1 MRSYQWARI
10 YKLLVAQFPQKSSW
24 KVKSVSDKWE
34 KLRSQYYR
42 TKKANNNTGACATKF
57 IWYDAIDEIL
67 SHIAKANEVP
77 GAMDQ
82 GEFVR
87 GTAAALVSLEDE
99 VEGDSEPA
107 WTQSLDPT
115 IPTFAGYGNVET
127 RSTASISPRTR
138 AADLVGCRGQGT
150 SSIAKRPCVDR
161 DLMDTLNRMAEST
174 ATIEKMRIEAAL
186 AMHKENLLD
195 RQENRRIE
203 LEMFKMQQAW
213 NEKLVSLFA
222 DVVMRRTTQPPPDVE

>member
-10 YKLLVAQFPQKSSW
+10 HKLLVAQFPQKSSR

-42 TKKANNNTGACATKF
+42 TKKANNNTGAGATKF

-67 SHIAKANEVP
+67 SHTAKANEVS

-107 WTQSLDPT
+107 WTQSPDPT

-127 RSTASISPRTR
+127 RSTASISPHTR
-138 AADLVGCRGQGT
+138 AADLVGCRGQCT
-150 SSIAKRPCVDR
+150 SSIAKRLRVDR

-186 AMHKENLLD
+186 AMHKENLLN